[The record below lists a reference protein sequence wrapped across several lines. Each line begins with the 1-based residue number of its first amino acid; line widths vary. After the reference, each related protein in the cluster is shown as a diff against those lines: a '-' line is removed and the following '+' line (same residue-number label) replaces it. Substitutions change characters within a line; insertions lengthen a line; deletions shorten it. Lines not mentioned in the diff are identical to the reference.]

1 MNSERKI
8 HHNLIPSQK
17 LRQLPCSNYSRFKK
31 DFWRKIIF
39 MAALLASLLSGRSVL
54 GEENASAT
62 NELLTTTDGRVYRKV
77 ILSKV
82 EPDGI
87 RISHEDG
94 AAKILF
100 DKLSPELQK
109 KYGYNPMEAAAFKAQ
124 QIEKNK
130 FSQLDAN
137 LISPPHAEEDEKTE
151 IGATD
156 IERPERKQNPARLLN
171 KDQLHDYI
179 MGITNGWKGEIY
191 FYKSERQKQALFR
204 DVTGTK
210 SDVFFA
216 AVEDINQTFGYQ
228 KLLPQLSAS
237 NQLHDQSI
245 VIFYGP
251 KREGRKFLR
260 DAGAEQRSNNEW
272 SCWFWADEKK
282 ELKGIIAIYEE
293 DVDARELPYYLRR
306 SLLVALGYPGHTD
319 VVESVFN
326 DYRNRNQLKELPY
339 SDYESK
345 ILSPYDR
352 ALLVFCDRFLVT
364 DSSRGDIRIE
374 LRKNWWDFITKFDSK
389 SNTKMDTDPEN

>member
-1 MNSERKI
+1 MESDRKI
-8 HHNLIPSQK
+8 RHISTISQK
-17 LRQLPCSNYSRFKK
+17 MRQASCSDHRTFKK
-31 DFWRKIIF
+31 DCWRKIILIV
-39 MAALLASLLSGRSVL
+39 ALLASLQSGHNVL
-54 GEENASAT
+54 GEGDASTA
-62 NELLTTTDGRVYRKV
+62 NELLATTDGRLYRKV

-87 RISHEDG
+87 RIRHEDG

-109 KYGYNPMEAAAFKAQ
+109 KYGYNPEEAAAFKAQ
-124 QIEKNK
+124 QRENNK
-130 FSQLDAN
+130 FSQVAAN
-137 LISPPHAEEDEKTE
+137 PTARPHAKGGEKIE
-151 IGATD
+151 AGAAD
-156 IERPERKQNPARLLN
+156 IERPERKQNPARSLN
-171 KDQLHDYI
+171 KDQLYDYI
-179 MGITNGWKGEIY
+179 MGITNGWKGETY

-245 VIFYGP
+245 TIFYGP

-260 DAGAEQRSNNEW
+260 DAGAEERSNSEW
-272 SCWFWADEKK
+272 SCWFWGDEKK

-293 DVDARELPYYLRR
+293 DVDSRELPYYLRR
-306 SLLVALGYPGHTD
+306 SLLFALGYPGHTD

>member
-1 MNSERKI
+1 MRQASCSEHRT
-8 HHNLIPSQK
+8 
-17 LRQLPCSNYSRFKK
+17 FKRAYWK
-31 DFWRKIIF
+31 KIILIV
-39 MAALLASLLSGRSVL
+39 ALLASLQSGHNVL
-54 GEENASAT
+54 GEGDASAP
-62 NELLTTTDGRVYRKV
+62 NDLLTTNDGRVYRTV

-87 RISHEDG
+87 RIRHEDG

-100 DKLSPELQK
+100 HKLPPELQK
-109 KYGYNPMEAAAFKAQ
+109 KYGYNPEKAAAFIAQ
-124 QIEKNK
+124 QRENNK
-130 FSQLDAN
+130 FSQVAAT
-137 LISPPHAEEDEKTE
+137 PTARPHAKGGEQIEAE
-151 IGATD
+151 AAA
-156 IERPERKQNPARLLN
+156 IERPERKQNPARSLN
-171 KDQLHDYI
+171 KDQLYDYI
-179 MGITNGWKGEIY
+179 MGITNGWKGETY

-237 NQLHDQSI
+237 NQVHDQSI
-245 VIFYGP
+245 TIFYGP
-251 KREGRKFLR
+251 KIEGRKFLR

-326 DYRNRNQLKELPY
+326 DYRNRQELKQVPN

-345 ILSPYDR
+345 ILTPYDR
-352 ALLVFCDRFLVT
+352 ALLAFCDRFLVT

-374 LRKNWWDFITKFDSK
+374 LRKNWWDFIAKL
-389 SNTKMDTDPEN
+389 DP

>member
-1 MNSERKI
+1 
-8 HHNLIPSQK
+8 
-17 LRQLPCSNYSRFKK
+17 
-31 DFWRKIIF
+31 
-39 MAALLASLLSGRSVL
+39 MAATPTARPHAKG
-54 GEENASAT
+54 GEQIEA
-62 NELLTTTDGRVYRKV
+62 
-77 ILSKV
+77 
-82 EPDGI
+82 
-87 RISHEDG
+87 
-94 AAKILF
+94 
-100 DKLSPELQK
+100 
-109 KYGYNPMEAAAFKAQ
+109 EAAA
-124 QIEKNK
+124 
-130 FSQLDAN
+130 
-137 LISPPHAEEDEKTE
+137 
-151 IGATD
+151 
-156 IERPERKQNPARLLN
+156 IERPERKQNPARSLN
-171 KDQLHDYI
+171 KDQLYDYI
-179 MGITNGWKGEIY
+179 MGITNGWKGETY

-237 NQLHDQSI
+237 NQVHDQSI
-245 VIFYGP
+245 TIFYGP
-251 KREGRKFLR
+251 KIEGRKFLR

-326 DYRNRNQLKELPY
+326 DYRNRQELKQVPN

-345 ILSPYDR
+345 ILTPYDR
-352 ALLVFCDRFLVT
+352 ALLAFCDRFLVT

-374 LRKNWWDFITKFDSK
+374 LRKNWWDFIAKL
-389 SNTKMDTDPEN
+389 DP